1 MQAIQ
6 TSFIPCTNTKP
17 NRIKA
22 ECGAGKIIISWEYGL
37 NVEDNHKRACDLLM
51 GKLDWS
57 YTTKS
62 GQLKD
67 GSYCH
72 VLDQFICNIPVK

>member
-6 TSFIPCTNTKP
+6 TSFIPYTNTKP
-17 NRIKA
+17 DRIKA
-22 ECGAGKIIISWEYGL
+22 ECQAGKIIISWEYGL

-51 GKLDWS
+51 DTLGWS

-67 GSYCH
+67 GSYCY